1 MKSLK
6 DLQPKGRNY
15 EVRVAKNLIAR
26 VNTDGTIACYFAFSI
41 ANSRSKMRVGVY
53 PTLTEVEIKK
63 AYQAAAGDVA
73 RGIDPLHRRREEMLK
88 RREEQMERK
97 MLVSVEQAAD
107 NFLRD
112 IQYQVARKTWLGY
125 RSCLRRHLGESSLWR
140 HPVKDVTYFDLVEI
154 VREIHENGTP
164 AAAGNFKRA
173 MSRFFN
179 WCVTAGYVTYSVAL
193 KLSPKSS
200 DDKSH
205 DEKPERSRV
214 YTDDE
219 IRRLWEALEGPYA
232 DTARMVLL
240 TGCRRPEIC
249 GMHTDEIDGDG
260 WWNIPASRVK
270 TRVPHRVFITPMVRD
285 IIAGKEGLIFPQL
298 GQFANRPV
306 RPERVT
312 RVFKA
317 AREKAGLMDVRMYD
331 GRRTLR
337 TRVEKKFTFSPVGK
351 LLLNHGTDQITRVYN
366 QYQYDDEKREALLW
380 WDAELRRILYGSKV
394 VDFADASA
402 RYGGYAKKRA
412 L

>member
-200 DDKSH
+200 DDKRH

-219 IRRLWEALEGPYA
+219 IRRLWNALEGPYA